1 MEFILEVKN
10 LIKHFGPPAGG
21 FTAVDGI
28 SFTVKEGEIVG
39 FLGRNGA
46 GKTTTISMLM
56 GLLTP
61 TSGTITVFGKDL
73 QKHREEILT
82 QVNYSSAYINFP
94 RRLSV
99 YENLKI
105 FAYLYDIPNRKK
117 RIEEVIDLFNLVP
130 LRNTQYNL
138 LSAGQQT
145 RVHVAKAFLN
155 TPKILFLD
163 EPTAALDPETAHDV
177 RKLIVDMQKSHK
189 ISVLF
194 TSHNMAEVEEICDR
208 VIFIDGGK
216 IIAEDTPWALAGRLT
231 TSKINLLIKDGL
243 KRTLEYAHKHNFS
256 AQQDGR
262 YVTVEIADDDIVYF
276 LNFLSEKGIAYQ
288 EISIEPPTLEDYF
301 LQQGKKKL

>member
-10 LIKHFGPPAGG
+10 LTKRFGPPAGG
-21 FTAVDGI
+21 FTAVDDI
-28 SFTVKEGEIVG
+28 SFSIKEGEIVG

-94 RRLSV
+94 RRMSV

-105 FAYLYDIPNRKK
+105 FAYLYDIPNREK
-117 RIEEVIDLFNLVP
+117 RIEEVIGLFNLFP

-243 KRTLEYAHKHNFS
+243 KRTLEYAHQHNFS

-276 LNFLSEKGIAYQ
+276 LNFLSEKGIVYQ

>member
-1 MEFILEVKN
+1 MESIVEVKH
-10 LIKHFGPPAGG
+10 LTKRFGI
-21 FTAVDGI
+21 FTAVNDI
-28 SFTVKEGEIVG
+28 SFSIKEGEIVG

-61 TSGTITVFGKDL
+61 TSGTITIFGNDL
-73 QKHREEILT
+73 QKHREDILAR
-82 QVNYSSAYINFP
+82 VNYSSAYINFP

-105 FAYLYDIPNRKK
+105 FAYLYDIPNRDK
-117 RIEEVIDLFNLVP
+117 RIEEVIDLFNLLP
-130 LRNTQYNL
+130 LRNTEYNL

-155 TPKILFLD
+155 TPRILFLD

-177 RKLIVDMQKSHK
+177 RKLIVDMQKSHN

-208 VIFIDGGK
+208 VIFIDQGK
-216 IIAEDTPWALAGRLT
+216 IIAEDTPWGLAGRLT
-231 TSKINLLIKDGL
+231 ISKINLLIKDGL
-243 KRTLEYAHKHNFS
+243 KRTLEYAQKHNFTAS
-256 AQQDGR
+256 QDGR
-262 YVTVEIADDDIVYF
+262 YLTVEVADRDIVYF
-276 LNFLSEKGIAYQ
+276 LNFLSEKGIVYQ
-288 EISIEPPTLEDYF
+288 EISIQPPTLEDYF
-301 LQQGKKKL
+301 LQQGRKKS